1 MKKRVNPSS
10 RSMNSVEYRWM
21 RKPTTVMTRMKI
33 TLMASR

>member
-1 MKKRVNPSS
+1 MKKRVKPSS

-21 RKPTTVMTRMKI
+21 RKPTNVMTTTKI